1 MQRGRQPWLLQCQS
15 HPCPPAPPWE
25 ATREPNT
32 SGRLHRILA
41 GAKSSLTNVG
51 SPHLDAGKTV
61 EDALV
66 MEIFEQICT
75 TQEVPEHIMLLVKAG
90 TGTGTSNTP
99 PGSAPQPLEHILLL
113 PLGYCLILMCWITQS
128 YKCPLQYL
136 ELIQSMT
143 LFDLKDNQKSVYVSV
158 KLAG

>member
-1 MQRGRQPWLLQCQS
+1 
-15 HPCPPAPPWE
+15 
-25 ATREPNT
+25 
-32 SGRLHRILA
+32 
-41 GAKSSLTNVG
+41 
-51 SPHLDAGKTV
+51 
-61 EDALV
+61 

-90 TGTGTSNTP
+90 TGTGTSNMP
-99 PGSAPQPLEHILLL
+99 PGIAQQPLEHILLL
-113 PLGYCLILMCWITQS
+113 PLGYCLILMCQITQS

-143 LFDLKDNQKSVYVSV
+143 LFDLKDNQKSVYISV